1 MTQALIWLV
10 IFIVSIIIELATMG
24 LATIWFAGGA
34 LIALIFAICGTPLWL
49 QITLFFVVSLVL
61 IFFTRPI
68 ALKYFNNGRTK
79 TNADSLVGE
88 IAIVSEE
95 IDNIKGQGVVKVNGL
110 EWSAKTVSDE
120 MVIPAGKKVIIQKIE
135 GVKLIV
141 IPESE

>member
-49 QITLFFVVSLVL
+49 
-61 IFFTRPI
+61 FTRPI

-79 TNADSLVGE
+79 TNADSLVGK

-120 MVIPAGKKVIIQKIE
+120 MVIPVGKKVIIQKIE